1 MKKTGMRG
9 MFCYITT
16 KMAELEQEITL
27 IGDSGDPQ
35 ITMWISN
42 DDYLNLRRGKILLQ
56 INIWKYFALTY
67 VDKQFKL
74 KSSTYRD
81 QEADDIF

>member
-42 DDYLNLRRGKILLQ
+42 DDYLNLRRGKILL
-56 INIWKYFALTY
+56 
-67 VDKQFKL
+67 
-74 KSSTYRD
+74 
-81 QEADDIF
+81 